1 MLYSGIVNL
10 KKYIH
15 FFRNNLNKYLNLIKT
30 LKQGKP
36 FMKDEWF
43 ISEYQ
48 LLAESNCTKL
58 YIKFKLTI

>member
-1 MLYSGIVNL
+1 
-10 KKYIH
+10 
-15 FFRNNLNKYLNLIKT
+15 LIKT